1 MQEAWVA
8 QGGEL
13 IQLPREEQAAMMRTL
28 SQVGEDVSKGN
39 PALHEAFRLVA
50 DAATRTRQAQTQ

>member
-1 MQEAWVA
+1 
-8 QGGEL
+8 
-13 IQLPREEQAAMMRTL
+13 MMRTL